1 MRTNPEQLAWRILL
15 ASFLVFLLLCGST
28 LYVIDWFIF
37 RSTIELDVSLTVA
50 RGTVGIVLPNTGE
63 PIAVTDRR
71 GGITANTVIQTDPTS
86 QATLTFSDPRTGEP
100 VASLTLFRDSKLTI
114 SQARA
119 PRFGLNQRPHRI
131 VIENLSG
138 RGELLTLS
146 ASGRQAECHLLTPQA
161 HIIVSESG
169 QYLFDSTAQ
178 GVRIVALS
186 GQALFTSRATGQST
200 TLSDN
205 QCVSI
210 DSATGSTTPCSI
222 GISLLGD
229 TEVTQDY
236 TNGWILSNDQEPFG
250 LVENTTFD
258 GRPVLVID
266 RSQGHWAGLTLGHGE
281 TRLTRTLD
289 VEVSAYSYLELRA
302 TFYVDEQSLST
313 CGIAGS
319 ECPMMIRLVYLDPQ
333 GQEQVFI
340 HGFYATHDPTT
351 NYPMAC
357 ATCRTEHERI
367 NLQSWYT
374 YESGNLMTLLPP
386 EQRPS
391 RIREISFYASGH
403 AYKVFVSDIDL
414 LVSE

>member
-1 MRTNPEQLAWRILL
+1 MRTNPERLAWRILL
-15 ASFLVFLLLCGST
+15 ASFFVFLLLCGST

-37 RSTIELDVSLTVA
+37 RSTVELDVDLTVA
-50 RGTVGIVLPNTGE
+50 RGTVSIVLPNTGE

-71 GGITANTVIQTDPTS
+71 GGLTANTVIQTDPTS

-100 VASLTLFRDSKLTI
+100 IASLALFRDSKLTI

-119 PRFGLNQRPHRI
+119 PRFGLNQRPYRI

-138 RGELLTLS
+138 RSELLIFS
-146 ASGRQAECHLLTPQA
+146 SDRPAECHILTPQT
-161 HIIVSESG
+161 HITISEGG
-169 QYLFDSTAQ
+169 QYLLDSAGQ
-178 GVRIVALS
+178 AMRIIIES
-186 GQALFTSRATGQST
+186 GQALITDLLTNQST
-200 TLSDN
+200 TLTDD
-205 QCVSI
+205 QCISVE
-210 DSATGSTTPCSI
+210 SASGSMTPCNA

-229 TEVTQDY
+229 TDVTRDY
-236 TNGWILSNDQEPFG
+236 TNGWVLTNDQEPYG
-250 LVENTTFD
+250 LVQNASFD

-281 TRLTRTLD
+281 TRLTQTLD
-289 VEVSAYSYLELRA
+289 VEVSTYSYLELRA

-319 ECPMMIRLVYLDPQ
+319 ECPMMLRLVYLDPQ

-340 HGFYATHDPTT
+340 HGFYATHDPSTS
-351 NYPMAC
+351 YPMAC

-367 NLQSWYT
+367 NLRSWYT

-386 EQRPS
+386 EQRPT

-403 AYKVFVSDIDL
+403 AYKVFVSGIDL
-414 LVSE
+414 IASE

>member
-1 MRTNPEQLAWRILL
+1 MRTNPERLAWRILL
-15 ASFLVFLLLCGST
+15 VSFLVFLLLCGST

-37 RSTIELDVSLTVA
+37 RSTIGLDINLTVA
-50 RGTVGIVLPNTGE
+50 RGTVSIVLPNTGE

-71 GGITANTVIQTDPTS
+71 DDITANTVIQTDPTS

-100 VASLTLFRDSKLTI
+100 VASLALFRDSRLTI

-119 PRFGLNQRPHRI
+119 PRFGLNQRPYRI

-138 RGELLTLS
+138 RSEWLIFSL
-146 ASGRQAECHLLTPQA
+146 GRPVECRILTPQT
-161 HIIVSESG
+161 HVTISESG
-169 QYLFDSTAQ
+169 QYLFDSAGQ
-178 GVRIVALS
+178 AMRIITQS
-186 GQALFTSRATGQST
+186 GQAFITDRLTSQST

-205 QCVSI
+205 QCISVEST
-210 DSATGSTTPCSI
+210 TGSMTPCSA
-222 GISLLGD
+222 GTSLLSETD
-229 TEVTQDY
+229 VTHDY
-236 TNGWILSNDQEPFG
+236 TNAWILSNDQEPYG
-250 LVENTTFD
+250 LVENTIFD

-266 RSQGHWAGLTLGHGE
+266 RSQGHWAGITLGHGE
-281 TRLTRTLD
+281 TRLTQTLD
-289 VEVSAYSYLELRA
+289 VEVSTYSYLELRA

-319 ECPMMIRLVYLDPQ
+319 ECPMMLRLVYLDAQ

-357 ATCRTEHERI
+357 ATCRTDHERI
-367 NLQSWYT
+367 NLRSWYT

-386 EQRPS
+386 EQRPT
-391 RIREISFYASGH
+391 RIRELSFYASGH

-414 LVSE
+414 IVSE